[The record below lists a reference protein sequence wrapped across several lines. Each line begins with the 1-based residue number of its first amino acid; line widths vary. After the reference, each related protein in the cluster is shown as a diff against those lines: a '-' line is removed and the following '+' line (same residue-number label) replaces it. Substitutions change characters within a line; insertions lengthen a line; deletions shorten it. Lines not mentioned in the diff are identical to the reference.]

1 MPDTQ
6 AARKSGRLPMHANHN
21 DVASN
26 AKQVSIALLNARL
39 ADGIDLALAVKQAHW
54 NLKGPQFI
62 GVHLMLDGF
71 RDQLDDLND
80 KMAERIT
87 ALGGTATGTT
97 QAVAKATTL
106 APYPIDIYAVKDHLV
121 ALLDRWGHV
130 ASGVRA
136 AIDETDNVDDV
147 GTSDLFTEASRAL
160 DKMMWFI
167 EAHVQEPPSFGGKD
181 G

>member
-1 MPDTQ
+1 MPDTH
-6 AARKSGRLPMHANHN
+6 ADKLGKPVMHQTHN
-21 DVASN
+21 DTAAS
-26 AKQVSIALLNARL
+26 AKAVSMKLLNACL

-80 KMAERIT
+80 KMAERIS
-87 ALGGTATGTT
+87 ALGGTALGTT

-106 APYPIDIYAVKDHLV
+106 AAYPIDIYGVEDHLL
-121 ALLDRWGHV
+121 ALLERWGKV
-130 ASGVRA
+130 ASAVRQ
-136 AIDETDNVDDV
+136 AIDKTDDAGDV
-147 GTSDLFTEASRAL
+147 GSSDLFTEASRAL

-167 EAHVQEPPSFGGKD
+167 EAHVQEPPSFGRND